1 MAHIGVDLTKAK
13 EEHKRHLRR
22 VRNKLLA
29 EKDVEYMRALE
40 AGDTDAQSRIVSEK
54 QALRDCVNA
63 VDDIECSCSH
73 HDCRGFTAELKS
85 HWPED
90 LLGPSPLGKYEG
102 VNIYVRPTE
111 PAE

>member
-1 MAHIGVDLTKAK
+1 MAHIGINVELAK

-40 AGDTDAQSRIVSEK
+40 AGDTDTQSRIVSEK

-63 VDDIECSCSH
+63 VDDIECSCSC
-73 HDCRGFTAELKS
+73 HDCCGFTAELKS

-102 VNIYVRPTE
+102 ENIYVRPTE
-111 PAE
+111 PTE